1 MDTRGKQEVGK
12 QVSFFL
18 LLFAIFAL
26 ILIANSASGEGVHM
40 NQHIRWTP
48 GIPGGIPDVMV
59 KANVRDYGAVGDG
72 VSDDAAAIQKA
83 IDAVDGGAVLIPK
96 GDYVLKKGL
105 TIGKS
110 VVLRGEGADKTR
122 LLFDIT
128 DRAAIAIV
136 KYNRGEWV
144 NVVDGYDSGSDPIT
158 VADGSPFKT
167 GDFVEIQ
174 QENDPDVMYTDPKWN
189 EPWANYSVG
198 QFLKV
203 KQVNGNTL
211 MLDKPLYIT
220 FQAALNPQIRTQ
232 GLVERAG
239 V

>member
-1 MDTRGKQEVGK
+1 MMDDGRWIQVGNGKWE
-12 QVSFFL
+12 SRFF

-26 ILIANSASGEGVHM
+26 ILNATSASGEVQQM

-83 IDAVDGGAVLIPK
+83 IDAIDVGAVLIPK

-105 TIGKS
+105 VIGKS

-144 NVVDGYDSGSDPIT
+144 NVVDGYASGSDQIT
-158 VADGSPFKT
+158 VADGSPFKA

-174 QENDPDVMYTDPKWN
+174 QENDPDVM
-189 EPWANYSVG
+189 
-198 QFLKV
+198 
-203 KQVNGNTL
+203 
-211 MLDKPLYIT
+211 
-220 FQAALNPQIRTQ
+220 
-232 GLVERAG
+232 
-239 V
+239 